1 MSQPF
6 QGPGAALAQL
16 GSEQLCW
23 ARAAAARLAA
33 AGFETS
39 VTPVQSDDPEHWY
52 QGPQFD
58 FAPLAEP
65 ILRGAPAE
73 HLMHLLGANEAV
85 LAEIEQALGLAAEFA
100 SCGPRSGHA
109 PAITLRRDGVAVARI
124 VVLAPVKPVPAPPP
138 PVLAPLTC
146 LAARLPMSDA
156 QQLAGGDMLVLLNG
170 PWPLAEAAGG
180 ALAASELPALGYDP
194 VRGAIVPLLAAPPSS
209 VEGATSPMT
218 SAQSLSGLTVPVAVH
233 LADIAVSQAELARM
247 AETGTLD
254 IGAVSEG
261 LRVVL
266 SIGGRHIGHG
276 EIVRLGD
283 RFAVLVEQTAAS
295 AEPPESAAAQ
305 ESDVL
310 AEDAE

>member
-1 MSQPF
+1 MSLPF

-16 GSEQLCW
+16 DPEQIAW
-23 ARAAAARLAA
+23 ARAAAMRLAA

-39 VTPVQSDDPEHWY
+39 VTPAQSDDAEHWY

-73 HLMHLLGANEAV
+73 YLVHLLSANEAV
-85 LAEIEQALGLAAEFA
+85 LAEIEQALGLAAEFS

-109 PAITLRRDGVAVARI
+109 PAITLRRNGAALARI
-124 VVLAPVKPVPAPPP
+124 VVLAPVEPVPAPAP

-146 LAARLPMSDA
+146 LAARLPIADA
-156 QQLAGGDMLVLLNG
+156 ERLAGGDMLLLLHG
-170 PWPLAEAAGG
+170 PWPLAEAAGSP
-180 ALAASELPALGYDP
+180 LAAPELPALGYDP
-194 VRGAIVPLLAAPPSS
+194 VRGALVTLLAPPPPS
-209 VEGATSPMT
+209 VQGASSPMT

-233 LADIAVSQAELARM
+233 LADIAVSQAELARV
-247 AETGTLD
+247 ADTGTLD

-261 LRVVL
+261 LRVAL
-266 SIGGRHIGHG
+266 SIGGRPIGHG
-276 EIVRLGD
+276 EIVRVGD
-283 RFAVLVEQTAAS
+283 RFAVLLEQTASA
-295 AEPPESAAAQ
+295 AEPPVSAAPQ
-305 ESDVL
+305 ESDAL

>member
-1 MSQPF
+1 MSLPF

-16 GSEQLCW
+16 DPEQIGW

-33 AGFETS
+33 ARFETS

-52 QGPQFD
+52 QGAQFD

-73 HLMHLLGANEAV
+73 HLMHLLSANEAV
-85 LAEIEQALGLAAEFA
+85 LAEIEQALGLAAEFS

-109 PAITLRRDGVAVARI
+109 PAITLRRDGAAVARI
-124 VVLAPVKPVPAPPP
+124 VVLAPVEPLPAPPP

-146 LAARLPMSDA
+146 LAARLPMTDA
-156 QQLAGGDMLVLLNG
+156 EQLGGGDMVLLLHG
-170 PWPLAEAAGG
+170 PWPLADAAGG
-180 ALAASELPALGYDP
+180 ALAAPELPALGYDP
-194 VRGAIVPLLAAPPSS
+194 VRGAIVPLIAAPPSS
-209 VEGATSPMT
+209 VQGASSSMT
-218 SAQSLSGLTVPVAVH
+218 SASSLSGLTVPVAVH
-233 LADIAVSQAELARM
+233 LADIAVSQADLARV

-261 LRVVL
+261 LRVLL
-266 SIGGRHIGHG
+266 SIGGRPIGHG

-283 RFAVLVEQTAAS
+283 RFAVLLEQPAPAT
-295 AEPPESAAAQ
+295 EPPEPAAAA
-305 ESDVL
+305 L
-310 AEDAE
+310 TEDAE

>member
-1 MSQPF
+1 MSLPF

-16 GSEQLCW
+16 DPQQIGW

-39 VTPVQSDDPEHWY
+39 VTPVQGDDAEHWY
-52 QGPQFD
+52 QGAQFD

-73 HLMHLLGANEAV
+73 HLMHLLSANEAV
-85 LAEIEQALGLAAEFA
+85 LAEIEQALGLAAEFS

-109 PAITLRRDGVAVARI
+109 PAITLRRDGAAVARI
-124 VVLAPVKPVPAPPP
+124 VVLAPVEPFPAPLP
-138 PVLAPLTC
+138 PVLAPLIC
-146 LAARLPMSDA
+146 NAARLPMTEA
-156 QQLAGGDMLVLLNG
+156 ELLVGGDMVLLLQG
-170 PWPLAEAAGG
+170 PWPLADAAGD
-180 ALAASELPALGYDP
+180 ALVAPELPALGFDP
-194 VRGAIVPLLAAPPSS
+194 VRGAIVPLLAAPPPS
-209 VEGATSPMT
+209 VQGASSPMT
-218 SAQSLSGLTVPVAVH
+218 SAPSLSGLTVPVAVH
-233 LADIAVSQAELARM
+233 LADIAVSQADLARM
-247 AETGTLD
+247 GETGTLD

-266 SIGGRHIGHG
+266 SIGGRPIGHG

-283 RFAVLVEQTAAS
+283 RFAVLLEQAPPA
-295 AEPPESAAAQ
+295 AEPPGSAAAP
-305 ESDVL
+305 L

>member
-1 MSQPF
+1 MSLPF

-16 GSEQLCW
+16 DPEQIGW

-39 VTPVQSDDPEHWY
+39 VTPVQSDDAEHWY
-52 QGPQFD
+52 QGLQFD

-73 HLMHLLGANEAV
+73 HLMHLLSANEAV
-85 LAEIEQALGLAAEFA
+85 LAEIEQALGLAAEFS

-109 PAITLRRDGVAVARI
+109 PAITLRRDGAAVARI
-124 VVLAPVKPVPAPPP
+124 VVLAPVEPLPAPPPP
-138 PVLAPLTC
+138 PVLAPLMC
-146 LAARLPMSDA
+146 NAARLPMTEA
-156 QQLAGGDMLVLLNG
+156 EQLAGGDMVLLLHG

-180 ALAASELPALGYDP
+180 ALAAPELPALGYDP
-194 VRGAIVPLLAAPPSS
+194 VRGAIVPLLAAPPPSAQ
-209 VEGATSPMT
+209 GASLPMT
-218 SAQSLSGLTVPVAVH
+218 SASSLSGLTVPVAVH
-233 LADIAVSQAELARM
+233 LADIAVSQTDLARV

-261 LRVVL
+261 LRVLL
-266 SIGGRHIGHG
+266 SIGGRPIGHG

-283 RFAVLVEQTAAS
+283 RFAVLLEQTAS
-295 AEPPESAAAQ
+295 ATEPPEPAAAA
-305 ESDVL
+305 L
-310 AEDAE
+310 TEDAE